1 MEANDGVE
9 IAIIEAAE
17 DVLEGDD
24 VQSGMQRGVAL
35 VQGSEGVGETE
46 EGWEVVGA
54 EVENVDAVVLGIGES
69 ASGAAG
75 DLEHLARIAEE
86 DVAGFGEFDGAGAAF
101 KKGGAEFFF
110 EIANLLAHGRMGD
123 VEVFGGFSEVEI
135 FGDGE
140 EAT

>member
-17 DVLEGDD
+17 DVLERDD

-54 EVENVDAVVLGIGES
+54 EVENVNAVVLGIGES

-86 DVAGFGEFDGAGAAF
+86 DVASFGEFDGAGAAF

-123 VEVFGGFSEVEI
+123 VEVFGGFGKVEI

>member
-17 DVLEGDD
+17 DVLEGDG
-24 VQSGMQRGVAL
+24 VQSRMQRGVAL

-54 EVENVDAVVLGIGES
+54 EVENVDAVILGIGES

-75 DLEHLARIAEE
+75 DLEHLACITEE
-86 DVAGFGEFDGAGAAF
+86 DVTGFGELDGAGAAF

-123 VEVFGGFSEVEI
+123 VEVFGGFGKVEI
-135 FGDGE
+135 FGDSE
-140 EAT
+140 EVT